1 MPSHRVCSGRSIVGL
16 NLARRLILISTFSV
30 VALSTAAM
38 GAAEA
43 QTVTPRWVERIDA
56 IVGDDPVSVVVGFQG
71 AELYH
76 HRDWVRRPP
85 ASNEKLLLSM
95 ALLQRFGPDLT
106 IPTRVSATRAIGA
119 DGVLRGD
126 LWIIGRGD
134 PEVDKKD
141 MARLAYALRVEGLR
155 RVRGR
160 VMGATGPFARDWF
173 APGWRDYFPT
183 YYIALPTGLTFE
195 ANRGPRGANIRDP
208 ERLAANSLTNQLEAR
223 GVRVRGKPGY
233 GPAPRRLTP
242 VVTIASDPLLSIMH
256 RMNVVSSNF
265 RAEVLGKYLGAHVR
279 GTPGSIAKGATAI
292 ERFASAQGV
301 AVEAHD
307 SSGLSYANRVSAD
320 GIVRLLWA
328 ANAAPWG
335 DELRATLAAGGQ
347 GTLEDRLTDV
357 RIRAKT
363 GTLINVSALS
373 GWVWL
378 ERERAWAEFSILSR
392 GISKTRSV
400 RIENAIVRVVSANAA
415 RA

>member
-1 MPSHRVCSGRSIVGL
+1 MPSHGACNGRSIAGL
-16 NLARRLILISTFSV
+16 KLARRLLQICASTLV
-30 VALSTAAM
+30 VMATTASN
-38 GAAEA
+38 AAQA
-43 QTVTPRWVERIDA
+43 QTSTPAWAQRIDT
-56 IVGDDPVSVVVGFQG
+56 IVGDDPVSVVIGFQG
-71 AELYH
+71 EELFN
-76 HRDWVRRPP
+76 HREWVRRPP

-106 IPTRVSATRAIGA
+106 IPTRVSTTKAIGA

-134 PEVDKKD
+134 PEVDRRD

-155 RVRGR
+155 SVRGR
-160 VMGATGPFARDWF
+160 VMGAIGPFARDWF

-195 ANRGPRGANIRDP
+195 ANRGPRGRNIRDP
-208 ERLAANSLTNQLEAR
+208 ERLAATSLTNQLEAR

-233 GPAPRRLTP
+233 GTAPRQLTP
-242 VVTIASDPLLSIMH
+242 AVTTASEPLGSILH

-279 GTPGSIAKGATAI
+279 GPPGSIAKGARAI
-292 ERFASAQGV
+292 ERFAAGHAV
-301 AVEAHD
+301 AVEAND
-307 SSGLSYANRVSAD
+307 SSGLSYANRISAE
-320 GIVRLLWA
+320 GVVRLLWA

-335 DELRATLAAGGQ
+335 DELRSSLAAGGQ

-363 GTLINVSALS
+363 GTLISVSALS

-400 RIENAIVRVVSANAA
+400 RIENAIVRVVSAHAGPT
-415 RA
+415 